1 MITGIDPA
9 GPASDSGL
17 QTGDVILDV
26 GRRAINTPADV
37 RNIVDDARKQSKRAV
52 LLRVKRGD
60 IIKFVAV
67 PIA

>member
-1 MITGIDPA
+1 MSAAEPLTHPQM
-9 GPASDSGL
+9 SN
-17 QTGDVILDV
+17 V
-26 GRRAINTPADV
+26 
-37 RNIVDDARKQSKRAV
+37 VDDARKQSKRAV